1 MWLPVIIPLTVEL
14 ANAETKLTKIKHGN
28 LFKDV
33 GHVYSQ
39 AKDAH
44 LIIPININE
53 LEQRRDTLAAIR
65 EAVVNMDENK
75 KIPSNDN
82 TQSKYLF
89 NKKTRKSLNWM
100 KQWTNTSITNGMD
113 RIEDALKS
121 FERNMAVI
129 GDLGG
134 RKKRDVIHHDIEKRQ
149 VVVGAVGL
157 VSGLFL
163 SGIVNK
169 YQTDRLLHVMEQK
182 QNVIVH
188 QLEQDQVKIH
198 QNVRSKKPNSGIK
211 IK

>member
-1 MWLPVIIPLTVEL
+1 MSHHGGNMLEILIMWLPVIIPLTIEL

-65 EAVVNMDENK
+65 ESVGNIDENK

-82 TQSKYLF
+82 TQNKYLF
-89 NKKTRKSLNWM
+89 NRKTRKSLNWM

-121 FERNMAVI
+121 FEREHILKTIKKYNYNKDTAAKALNI
-129 GDLGG
+129 GLSSLY
-134 RKKRDVIHHDIEKRQ
+134 RK
-149 VVVGAVGL
+149 
-157 VSGLFL
+157 
-163 SGIVNK
+163 
-169 YQTDRLLHVMEQK
+169 MEELNIPTK
-182 QNVIVH
+182 TPK
-188 QLEQDQVKIH
+188 EGEPD
-198 QNVRSKKPNSGIK
+198 
-211 IK
+211 

>member
-1 MWLPVIIPLTVEL
+1 MT
-14 ANAETKLTKIKHGN
+14 NAETKLTKIKHGN

-65 EAVVNMDENK
+65 EAVIHMDENK

-100 KQWTNTSITNGMD
+100 N
-113 RIEDALKS
+113 
-121 FERNMAVI
+121 
-129 GDLGG
+129 
-134 RKKRDVIHHDIEKRQ
+134 
-149 VVVGAVGL
+149 
-157 VSGLFL
+157 
-163 SGIVNK
+163 
-169 YQTDRLLHVMEQK
+169 
-182 QNVIVH
+182 
-188 QLEQDQVKIH
+188 
-198 QNVRSKKPNSGIK
+198 
-211 IK
+211 